1 MKHGTIL
8 VIDDN
13 AAILTAVKIC
23 LSGIFERAVTLTA
36 PDKALVTIAQERP
49 EVILLD
55 MNFSLG
61 VNSGQEGMMC
71 AVILLT

>member
-23 LSGIFERAVTLTA
+23 LSSTFGKVLTLTS
-36 PDKALVTIAQERP
+36 PDKALVTIAQENP
-49 EVILLD
+49 AAILLD
-55 MNFSLG
+55 MNFSLP
-61 VNSGQEGMMC
+61 SEP
-71 AVILLT
+71 